1 MNLFS
6 RKTTPLKKLTPENIA
21 VNIES
26 LSVELNN
33 KVVLDNISMRIP
45 AYSITSIIGQSG
57 CGKTTLLNSM
67 KMSPDSERMLAWYSS
82 NPILFR

>member
-67 KMSPDSERMLAWYSS
+67 NRMNELYPKRILRSS
-82 NPILFR
+82 